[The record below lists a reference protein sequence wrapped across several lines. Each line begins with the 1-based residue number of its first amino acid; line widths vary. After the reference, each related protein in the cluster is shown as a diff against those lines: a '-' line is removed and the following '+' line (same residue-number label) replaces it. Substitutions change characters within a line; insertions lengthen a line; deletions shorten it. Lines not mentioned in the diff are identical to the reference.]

1 MLEKESME
9 PQVIRKMEEMEGVR
23 RTTGISSIKET
34 RNIQGIRTVPD
45 PEVRERAVRRR
56 FTAEYKLRILR
67 EAESCTKNGQLG
79 ALLRREGLYS
89 TNLITW
95 RRQMEKGTLDALS
108 PRKRGP
114 KGKRPDPSARRIAEL
129 ERENQKLEKKLKTAE
144 IIIDVQKKVSE
155 ILQIPLNE
163 NGEKNS

>member
-23 RTTGISSIKET
+23 RTTGSSSIKET
-34 RNIQGIRTVPD
+34 KNIQGIRTVPD

-56 FTAEYKLRILR
+56 FTAEYKLRILK
-67 EAESCTKNGQLG
+67 EAESCTKRGQLG

-95 RRQMEKGTLDALS
+95 RRQMEKGTLEALL

-114 KGKRPDPSARRIAEL
+114 KAKRPDPSARRIAEL
-129 ERENQKLEKKLKTAE
+129 ERENQRLQKKLRQAE
-144 IIIDVQKKVSE
+144 TIIDVQKKISE
-155 ILQIPLNE
+155 ILQIPLTE